1 MKTAKRMGS
10 LASAWMVACLLGLLA
25 ASAAHAAKSAITMD
39 DMLNAEDIGRDA
51 LFSPDGQAFAF
62 VREIPIARQSTWG
75 YDDAGLVRSRVFVM
89 QRDASVAKEIANTR
103 DVHYSLAPDHA
114 WSPDGRELLLIA
126 ATREGYGL
134 AVYDVAT
141 GKVAALPGYIDNF
154 FPTFD
159 WTDDGRVVYFA
170 QEASAHQRG
179 NNNQVLENVNAR
191 WRGAWD
197 GNVPQVTVSSES
209 PVFQTSEPP
218 EGALMLA
225 DPHRG
230 TSVEL
235 ATGNYYAVSVAPGQ
249 RHVAAVRGAE
259 REPTSL
265 NFHGRR
271 GELQLFALNS
281 SMDGARLV
289 RKYGELDV
297 SANSASGSGLSW
309 SPSGARLLL
318 VGAEPNDK
326 TGAKLYVVDAG
337 TGDMRK
343 MASPGLSFVNPSA
356 SDWGMTLPIGWIG
369 EQPVAIATSA
379 AKSGAQAPRDPGKPG
394 AHLEY
399 GETQNRRFDFYVFE
413 NDSPQ
418 NLTGHAKASVDQF
431 LVPPGTGY
439 AMVVA
444 DGALWKVA
452 PGHDP
457 KQLSPADAPRILGFG
472 IDRRYPELPSRS
484 AYFHAGSH
492 ERVGLYA
499 LVSGK
504 PQRVVL
510 DVASGKLT
518 PIKVHGRIIA
528 TAPDQFGTLS
538 RVNDGWSSSLLLNDR
553 GERAVLTVNT
563 ALKDRAEA
571 PVKPFQFTYEGKQ
584 LNGWVVL
591 PPGARPGSRLPAIVS
606 VYGGIVYGAE
616 PDSQAKAEI
625 SIPIF
630 SGQLLAAQ
638 GYAVVYPSTPLGQ
651 GANSDVMD
659 TLAGELVAAVDA
671 LATDGIVD
679 PERVGV
685 MGQSFG
691 GFSTAA
697 VLAKR
702 SDRFRAGIAMAGIY
716 DWVFGYG
723 MVSVDR
729 MLSDS
734 GDIYNPEIKM
744 IENGQIQLQKPFWEA
759 AEAYRRNSPIFDIQ
773 NIHSPLLFLH
783 GDLDAATTGLPGAMR
798 MYNSMVRVGKT
809 TALVHYWG
817 QGHVAQSASAIR
829 DQWSRIITWFDHY
842 LKAGTQ
848 ANASSTR

>member
-1 MKTAKRMGS
+1 MNIAKRTGP
-10 LASAWMVACLLGLLA
+10 LASAWMLTLLLGALV
-25 ASAAHAAKSAITMD
+25 ASAVQAKPAITMD
-39 DMLNAEDIGRDA
+39 DMLNAEGIGGTA
-51 LFSPDGQAFAF
+51 WFSPNGKAFAF
-62 VREIPIARQSTWG
+62 VREIPIGRQSTWG
-75 YDDAGLVRSRVFVM
+75 YDYAELVRSRVFVM
-89 QRDASVAKEIANTR
+89 QRDASVAKEIANTP
-103 DVHYSLAPDHA
+103 DVHYSLAPDRA

-134 AVYDVAT
+134 AVYNIAT

-154 FPTFD
+154 FPVFD
-159 WTDDGRVVYFA
+159 WTDDGHVVYFA
-170 QEASAHQRG
+170 QEVSAHQRG

-209 PVFQTSEPP
+209 PVFRTSEPP
-218 EGALMLA
+218 EGVLMLA
-225 DPHRG
+225 DPRRG
-230 TSVEL
+230 TSVKL
-235 ATGNYYAVSVAPGQ
+235 AAGNYYAVSVAPGQ
-249 RHVAAVRGAE
+249 RLVAVVRGAE

-271 GELQLFALNS
+271 GELQLFALNN

-289 RKYGELDV
+289 HKYGELDV
-297 SANSASGSGLSW
+297 SANSVSGNSLAW

-318 VGAEPNDK
+318 VGAEPSDR
-326 TGAKLYVVDAG
+326 TEEKLYVVEAV
-337 TGDMRK
+337 TGEIHQMT
-343 MASPGLSFVNPSA
+343 SPGLSFVNPSA
-356 SDWGMTLPIGWIG
+356 SDWGMTLPTGWIG

-379 AKSGAQAPRDPGKPG
+379 AKSDAQVLRDPGKAG

-399 GETQNRRFDFYVFE
+399 GETQNKRFDLYVFE
-413 NDSPQ
+413 SNSPQ
-418 NLTGHAKASVDQF
+418 KLTGYAKASIDKF

-452 PGHDP
+452 PGQDP
-457 KQLSPADAPRILGFG
+457 TQLSPANVPRILGFG
-472 IDRRYPELPSRS
+472 IDRRYPEPASQS
-484 AYFHAGSH
+484 AYSRTGSQ

-504 PQRVVL
+504 PRRVVL

-518 PIKVHGRIIA
+518 PIKARGRIIA

-538 RVNDGWSSSLLLNDR
+538 RINDGWSSSLLLNDH
-553 GERAVLTVNT
+553 GERAVLTVNA

-571 PVKPFQFTYEGKQ
+571 PVKPFHFTYEGKQ

-591 PPGARPGSRLPAIVS
+591 PPGAKPRSRLPTVVS

-616 PDSQAKAEI
+616 PDSEAKAEI
-625 SIPIF
+625 SMPIF
-630 SGQLLAAQ
+630 SGQLLATR
-638 GYAVVYPSTPLGQ
+638 GYAVVYPSTPLGR
-651 GANSDVMD
+651 GANSDVLD

-671 LATDGIVD
+671 LAADDVVD
-679 PERVGV
+679 PKRVGV

-716 DWVFGYG
+716 DWMFAYD
-723 MVSVDR
+723 MVSVDH
-729 MLSDS
+729 MLGGN
-734 GDIYNPEIKM
+734 GDIYSLEIKG
-744 IENGQIQLQKPFWEA
+744 IKKGQIQLQKPFWETA
-759 AEAYRRNSPIFDIQ
+759 DAYRRNSPVFDVE
-773 NIHSPLLFLH
+773 NINSPLLFLH
-783 GDLDAATTGLPGAMR
+783 GDLDMATTGLPGAMR
-798 MYNSMVRVGKT
+798 MYNAMVRTGKT

-829 DQWSRIITWFDHY
+829 DQWSRITAWFDHY
-842 LKAGTQ
+842 LKADVQ
-848 ANASSTR
+848 ATASTTK